1 MFIDI
6 SDNVRHF
13 FWHYSQERR
22 LPLYQALVGE
32 LVNISS
38 ETVLVENIDQ
48 LNALKHQLKGI
59 CRYLSLEFDAQIEV
73 ITRRQ
78 QLHCMVEYIHGQVVA
93 IADEL

>member
-1 MFIDI
+1 MFVDI

-22 LPLYQALVGE
+22 LPLYQALVEE

-38 ETVLVENIDQ
+38 KTRLVENNGQ
-48 LNALKHQLKGI
+48 LNVLKHQLKGI
-59 CRYLSLEFDAQIEV
+59 CRYLSLEFDARIEE
-73 ITRRQ
+73 ITRHQ

>member
-6 SDNVRHF
+6 SDNLRHF
-13 FWHYSQERR
+13 FCHYSQERQ

-38 ETVLVENIDQ
+38 KTGLVENNDQ
-48 LNALKHQLKGI
+48 LNALKHQLKGV

-73 ITRRQ
+73 ITSRQ
-78 QLHCMVEYIHGQVVA
+78 QLHCMVAHILRQVVA